1 MTLTADFGT
10 VSEKMFNTLESQ
22 IGYAAK
28 LTVNDL
34 AFDVKR
40 AVDDEM
46 RVTFHKPTPFTMSAI
61 RVIKDE
67 ESTRLTETSGGITTR
82 PNRTVYSAYVGLAQ
96 EGMPASSKKSRW
108 SNTVDDAWERALKHQ
123 FTGGMRRFKRW
134 EAALLAKKVDG
145 KPLIPPGYY
154 AVPASGCP
162 MDSYDNP
169 VRGFMVQLLSYFSAF
184 NENGFR
190 SNMND
195 KRKRAFEKRLEKKIG
210 DGSRTGFFISEG
222 KGLPKGIWQRTK
234 TGSGTSIKPIFLF
247 YPASS
252 YKRLISFDTIAV
264 SAVQGKIAERFYKNL
279 SRAVRTANR

>member
-40 AVDDEM
+40 AVDDTM
-46 RVTFHKPTPFTMSAI
+46 RATFHKPTPFTMSAI

-67 ESTRLTETSGGITTR
+67 ESTRLTETVDGITTR
-82 PNRTVYSAYVGLAQ
+82 HNRTVYTATVGLAQ

-108 SNTVDDAWERALKHQ
+108 SNTADDAWEKALKHQ
-123 FTGGMRRFKRW
+123 FQGGMRRFKRW
-134 EAALLAKKVDG
+134 EGALLKKG
-145 KPLIPPGYY
+145 LIPSGHY

-169 VRGFMVQLLSYFSAF
+169 QRGFMVQLLSYFQAF
-184 NENGFR
+184 VENGFR